1 MTNGNALAMTAS
13 AQNRKKD
20 MQNRSWSNLEY
31 IRALERVSRE
41 LEPTPAVW
49 DEFISKATAYAR
61 RHVANVNRTPAYAL
75 PEDKGAGILTSPISE
90 EGISLDQALSLLYQ
104 NVDQVGVNS
113 GSGRCLGYIP
123 SGGLVHSAFGDFLA
137 AISNRYAG
145 VFDASP
151 GAVRMENMLIR
162 WMADVAGYPS
172 TAGGYLASGG
182 SLSNLSAIVA
192 AREEHDILADNVDRV
207 VVYVTE
213 HTHHCVDK
221 ALRIAGLG
229 RCQQRKVNVDRQLRM
244 SAESLGTSVEA
255 DRAAGLRP
263 WLVVG
268 SAGTTNT
275 GTVDPLRRLHEIA
288 REYGLWFHID
298 GAYGGFFALCP
309 EGEYMLDGMD
319 LSDSLVL
326 DPHKTLFLPFGT
338 GALLVRDRAKLGNSH
353 GGLGTYMMD
362 LCTDPEEPS
371 PAYLSPELTKH
382 FRGLR
387 MWLPLKVLGVAPFR
401 AALSEKIRLARYF
414 YSEIQKVKGF
424 QVGPYPDLSIVTYR
438 FVPPKGDVN
447 EFNLQLVRRTRE
459 DGRIFVTSTV
469 INGKVV
475 LRLAVGCFR
484 THLED
489 VDLALTI
496 LKETAEELA
505 AS

>member
-1 MTNGNALAMTAS
+1 MNAPFQDLK
-13 AQNRKKD
+13 QE
-20 MQNRSWSNLEY
+20 MQTRSWSNLEY
-31 IRALERVSRE
+31 IQALEPIARK
-41 LEPTPAVW
+41 LEPTPATW
-49 DEFISKATAYAR
+49 DELTAKVTAYAR
-61 RHVANVNRTPAYAL
+61 RHVTNVNRTPAYVM
-75 PEDKGAGILTSPISE
+75 PEDKGAALLTSPISE
-90 EGISLDQALSLLYQ
+90 KGIPVDQALSLLYS
-104 NVDQVGVNS
+104 NVDHVGCNP
-113 GSGRCLGYIP
+113 GSGRYLGYIP
-123 SGGLVHSAFGDFLA
+123 SGGLAHAAFGDFLA
-137 AISNRYAG
+137 AVSNRYAG

-182 SLSNLSAIVA
+182 SLSNLSAIVT
-192 AREEHDILADNVDRV
+192 AREDHGVLADDAERV

-229 RCQQRKVNVDRQLRM
+229 DCPQRRVGVDRQLRM
-244 SAESLGTSVEA
+244 SPESLEA
-255 DRAAGLRP
+255 AINADKSAGLRP

-275 GTVDPLRRLHEIA
+275 GTVDPLRRLHEISRA
-288 REYGLWFHID
+288 NELWFHID

-309 EGEYMLDGMD
+309 EGEYMLDGMG

-338 GALLVRDRAKLGNSH
+338 GALLVRDRNKLGDAH
-353 GGLGTYMMD
+353 GGLGSYMMD
-362 LCTDPEEPS
+362 LATDPDEPS
-371 PAYLSPELTKH
+371 PSYLSPELTKH

-387 MWLPLKVLGVAPFR
+387 MWLPLKLLGVAPFR

-414 YSEIQKVKGF
+414 FEEIQKLDGI
-424 QVGPYPDLSIVTYR
+424 QIGPYPDLSIVTYR
-438 FVPPKGDVN
+438 FVPPRGDAN
-447 EFNLQLVRRTRE
+447 DFNLRLVRRTRQ
-459 DGRIFVTSTV
+459 DGRIFITSTV

-496 LKETAEELA
+496 LKETAQELA